1 MEIYIKDIDGKLQE
15 TTLFDLMD
23 KAFRD
28 AGFVMVNGSL
38 DSGNHKWIGIVQ
50 ENKKPEQVTTN
61 IAFNNDDAIIGLNVY
76 VSPIRTFVD
85 DGHMMKII

>member
-15 TTLFDLMD
+15 TTLYDLMD
-23 KAFRD
+23 KAFRK
-28 AGFVMVNGSL
+28 AGFVMDNGSF

-50 ENKKPEQVTTN
+50 ENKNPEQVTTN

-76 VSPIRTFVD
+76 VSPIRIFVD
-85 DGHMMKII
+85 DGQMSKII